1 MMMAAAFRTAITNGS
16 PSDILQ
22 ITRGIEKEGLRV
34 SSSGHRLSQ
43 NPHPT
48 PLGSALTHKSITT
61 DYSEALLE
69 FITGVHDTPAGALTE
84 LHQLHA
90 YTAQS
95 LPDEII
101 WGASMPGELGAET
114 EIPIANYGS
123 SNIGMMKRVYRNG
136 LSARYG
142 RTMQVIAGIHYNF
155 SLPDVFWEASRRI
168 GNSDCSLANWRT
180 QGYLALIRNFQ
191 RHGWL
196 LNFLTGSSPALSR
209 SFIRGEPPKHLQSI
223 NDHTL
228 YGEFATSLRM
238 GDLGYTSSAQDGLQ
252 ICYNQLATYIETLTK
267 AIVTPHDDYC
277 RLPDAT
283 SGERTQLNDG
293 LLQIENEFYSA
304 IRPKRVTRSGEAPV
318 RALKERGIEYVEV
331 RCLDINP
338 FTPLGIDEEIIAL
351 VDTFLLSC
359 VLSDSPVCDA
369 ATRSIDNTNTQQILN
384 FGRDPSL
391 KLLTEDNRQIP
402 ANELAKP
409 ILDAMQ
415 EAADWLDGARTT
427 TRHSDAMVRARGM
440 LTSDVE
446 TPSSR
451 VLREISEQNISYSDL
466 MGRYTE
472 EWHRGFDAHPLPSD
486 IRTVL
491 ADEAIASLRRQRDIE
506 SADTLSFDA
515 FLHEFYAQYRR

>member
-1 MMMAAAFRTAITNGS
+1 MMAAAFRTAIANGS
-16 PSDILQ
+16 LSDILQ
-22 ITRGIEKEGLRV
+22 VTRGIEKEGLRV

-43 NPHPT
+43 KPHPT
-48 PLGSALTHKSITT
+48 PLGSALTHDAITT

-69 FITGVHDTPAGALTE
+69 FITSVHDTPAGALNE

-95 LPDEII
+95 LHDEII
-101 WGASMPGELGAET
+101 WGASMPGELGPEM
-114 EIPIANYGS
+114 EIPIASYGS
-123 SNIGMMKRVYRNG
+123 SNIGTMKRVYRNG

-155 SLPDVFWEASRRI
+155 SLPDAFWETSRSF
-168 GNSDCSLANWRT
+168 GNPDCSLANWRT

-209 SFIRGEPPKHLQSI
+209 SFVRGELPEHLQSI
-223 NDHTL
+223 NSHTL

-252 ICYNQLATYIETLTK
+252 ICYNQLETYIETLTK

-277 RLPDAT
+277 RLPDVT

-318 RALKERGIEYVEV
+318 RALEERGIEYVEV

-338 FTPLGIDEEIIAL
+338 FTPLGINEEIIAL

-359 VLSDSPVCDA
+359 VLSDSPLCDA
-369 ATRSIDNTNTQQILN
+369 ATRSIDNTNTQRILN

-391 KLLTEDNRQIP
+391 QLLTEDGQVIP
-402 ANELAKP
+402 RNELAKP
-409 ILDAMQ
+409 ILDTMQ
-415 EAADWLDGARTT
+415 EAAEWLDNATST
-427 TRHSDAMVRARGM
+427 TRHSDVMNRARGM
-440 LTSDVE
+440 LTGDVE

-451 VLREISEQNISYSDL
+451 VLREIFEQNISYSDL
-466 MGRYTE
+466 MGRYAE
-472 EWHRGFDAHPLPSD
+472 EWHREFDAHPIPSET
-486 IRTVL
+486 RTSL

-506 SADTLSFDA
+506 SADSVSFDA
-515 FLHEFYAQYRR
+515 FLSEFYAQYWR

>member
-1 MMMAAAFRTAITNGS
+1 MAAAFKTAITNGS
-16 PSDILQ
+16 PPDTLRV
-22 ITRGIEKEGLRV
+22 TRGIEKEGLRV
-34 SSSGHRLSQ
+34 SSSDHRLSQ
-43 NPHPT
+43 KPHPT
-48 PLGSALTHKSITT
+48 ALGSALTHNAITT

-69 FITGVHDTPAGALTE
+69 FITDVHNTPIGALNE
-84 LHQLHA
+84 LYQLHA

-101 WGASMPGELGAET
+101 WSASMPGELGSEN

-155 SLPDVFWEASRRI
+155 SLPDAFWESSRRV
-168 GNSDCSLANWRT
+168 NNPDCSLTDWQT
-180 QGYLALIRNFQ
+180 HGYLALIRNFQ

-209 SFIRGEPPKHLQSI
+209 SFLRGESPDHLKNI
-223 NDHTL
+223 GDHTL
-228 YGEFATSLRM
+228 YREFATSLRM

-252 ICYNQLATYIETLTK
+252 ICYNQLDTYIETLTK
-267 AIVTPHDDYC
+267 AITTPHDAYR
-277 RLPDAT
+277 RLPDRT
-283 SGERTQLNDG
+283 SGERTQLKDG

-304 IRPKRVTRSGEAPV
+304 IRPKRVTKSGEAPV
-318 RALKERGIEYVEV
+318 RALKERGIEYVEI

-338 FTPLGIDEEIIAL
+338 FTSLGINEQIIAL
-351 VDTFLLSC
+351 IDTFLLSC

-369 ATRSIDNTNTQQILN
+369 ASRGIDYTNTQRILH

-391 KLLTEDNRQIP
+391 QLLREDGQEIRRS
-402 ANELAKP
+402 ELAKP
-409 ILDAMQ
+409 ILNAMQ
-415 EAADWLDGARTT
+415 EAAEWLDSANAT
-427 TRHSDAMVRARGM
+427 TRHSDATILAEGM
-440 LTSDVE
+440 MIGDVE

-451 VLREISEQNISYSDL
+451 VLREISEQNVSFSELI
-466 MGRYTE
+466 GRYAEQWHTE
-472 EWHRGFDAHPLPSD
+472 FKNYHIPST
-486 IRTVL
+486 IKTAL
-491 ADEAIASLRRQRDIE
+491 ADEAITSLRRQREIE

-515 FLHEFYAQYRR
+515 FLSKFYAQYRR